1 MFSQRNNPYCELLK
15 FDFAKVGIKTE
26 TTKFFPEKVAF
37 EARKDVF
44 SASGLLSMLK
54 KWSAFA
60 AEALLEKYGLSE
72 KTLRV
77 IPLRLKML

>member
-1 MFSQRNNPYCELLK
+1 MKRRIFCLWLALY
-15 FDFAKVGIKTE
+15 V
-26 TTKFFPEKVAF
+26 
-37 EARKDVF
+37 
-44 SASGLLSMLK
+44 K

-60 AEALLEKYGLSE
+60 AEALLEKDGLSE